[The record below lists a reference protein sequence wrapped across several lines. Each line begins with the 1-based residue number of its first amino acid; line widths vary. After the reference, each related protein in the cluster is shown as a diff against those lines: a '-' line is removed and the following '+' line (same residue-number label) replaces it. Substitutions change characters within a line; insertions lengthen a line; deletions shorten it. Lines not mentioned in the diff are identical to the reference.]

1 MKKWKKILLIVVVIS
16 LLLGCV
22 SVDAQV
28 NKGYEGND
36 WTAQHKLGIIMHQQN
51 GKFSANGVDEA
62 KMNIVIR
69 NKMTNCLAEA
79 QSDIEVL
86 LSSNNSIV
94 KPQKVIIF
102 KGKAMSEDV
111 SLTSTQPGIAS
122 VIAEAV
128 GFEVA
133 TASVEFVPPPVPREL
148 LLTSFP
154 NENVLADGRHPTT
167 LTVKILN
174 PDEEP
179 FMPQVDRYIHI
190 WTNKGEKPPQI
201 IIYARKPYGQGG
213 FMTYKRGTVTITA
226 KSHDF
231 NLEDSTVVTFIS
243 PITLLTLIVAALGGF
258 LAGVFKYYREY
269 KDRILIKPKKID
281 GTWRLGIFGHSVFHS
296 LFGTVVYLAAS
307 LNIPGTNVFN
317 LPISIPRGAFVI
329 GLTGGLFFFAIIS
342 LWGLH
347 IKRAS

>member
-22 SVDAQV
+22 SVNAQV
-28 NKGYEGND
+28 NNGYNKTD
-36 WTAQHKLGIIMHQQN
+36 WTAQHKLDINMHQQN
-51 GKFSANGVDEA
+51 EKFSANGVDKA
-62 KMNIVIR
+62 KMYIVIR
-69 NKMTNCLAEA
+69 NKMTNSLAEA

-86 LSSNNSIV
+86 LRSKIGIIE
-94 KPQKVIIF
+94 PQTVTIS
-102 KGKAMSEDV
+102 KGERKSEDV
-111 SLTSTQPGIAS
+111 SLTSKKPGIAS

-133 TASVEFVPPPVPREL
+133 TASVEFMPPPVPCEL
-148 LLTSFP
+148 LLTADP
-154 NENVLADGRHPTT
+154 TENILADRRHPTT
-167 LTVKILN
+167 LTVKLLN
-174 PDEEP
+174 PDDEP
-179 FMPQVDRYIHI
+179 FIPQVDRHIHI
-190 WTNKGEKPPQI
+190 STDRGETLLPIKIP
-201 IIYARKPYGQGG
+201 KEKFYGHEE
-213 FMTYKRGTVTITA
+213 FSTYKNGTVTITA

-231 NLEDSTVVTFIS
+231 NLEDSTAVTFIS

-269 KDRILIKPKKID
+269 KDKILITKKID

-296 LFGTVVYLAAS
+296 LFGTVVYIGAS

-317 LPISIPRGAFVI
+317 LPISIARGAFVI

-342 LWGLH
+342 LWGLY